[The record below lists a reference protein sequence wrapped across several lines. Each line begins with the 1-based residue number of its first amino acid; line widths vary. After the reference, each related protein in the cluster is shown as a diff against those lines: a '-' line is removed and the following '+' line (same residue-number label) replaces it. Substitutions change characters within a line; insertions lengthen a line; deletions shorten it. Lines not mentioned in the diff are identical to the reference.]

1 MSLKYKH
8 RIGKFISTMMHN
20 PLTIDD
26 QYVDRQL
33 AEDVYSNS
41 QKQLD
46 KMINLSIG
54 SPERAGTVDSVG
66 LDSVL
71 T

>member
-1 MSLKYKH
+1 
-8 RIGKFISTMMHN
+8 MMHN